1 MAICA
6 AHSIAG
12 FAEKRGIHP
21 DNIIPNMMESDLFPH
36 VAADVAMQ
44 AVKEGL
50 ALNQKSWEEVYQTA
64 KNDIEETYR
73 ISHFLYENGFIK
85 TLNITILMKA
95 LEEAVKEME

>member
-1 MAICA
+1 M
-6 AHSIAG
+6 
-12 FAEKRGIHP
+12 
-21 DNIIPNMMESDLFPH
+21 
-36 VAADVAMQ
+36 AADVAMQ

-85 TLNITILMKA
+85 TLNVTILMKA

>member
-1 MAICA
+1 
-6 AHSIAG
+6 
-12 FAEKRGIHP
+12 
-21 DNIIPNMMESDLFPH
+21 
-36 VAADVAMQ
+36 MQ

-85 TLNITILMKA
+85 TLDDAVLKNA
-95 LEEAVKEME
+95 LDEAIKEMEKS